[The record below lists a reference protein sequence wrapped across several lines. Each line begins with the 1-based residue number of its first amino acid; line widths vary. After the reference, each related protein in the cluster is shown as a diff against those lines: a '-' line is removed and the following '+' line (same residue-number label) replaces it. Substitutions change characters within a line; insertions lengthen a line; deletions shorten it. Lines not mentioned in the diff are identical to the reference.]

1 MPKVI
6 TLAAVP
12 LAFTASIVLASLP
25 FAMTISVVFLQN
37 FEKLSFR
44 FSIVLK

>member
-1 MPKVI
+1 M
-6 TLAAVP
+6 P